1 MEAQETDRR
10 LPPARHLFEAYS
22 EAMSDYLVD
31 PCEGALRQAH
41 EMGRRAVRAGLDVA
55 ELAALHHSSVM
66 KLLLGKLD
74 PADAE
79 RTVQTVGA
87 LCQSCPA
94 WDLNGSDATGVFFV
108 HALAPFANPPDDL
121 RKANTALRRLNELRE
136 KDARRIAHA
145 LHDEAAQLLAAAHL
159 AVEEVAQE
167 LGPVQ
172 REGLRKVRV
181 TLDQIEEDLRRLA
194 HELRP
199 SILDDLGLPAALEF
213 LTQGLSKRAKI
224 SIRMECNHE
233 CRFPLLVETSLYRI
247 VQESLQNAV
256 KHSHATEV
264 LITLRCS
271 ADAVGCSIRDNG
283 VGFDAQKPS
292 IGRGERG
299 FGLGVMRERAEA
311 LGGALSVV
319 SGPGMGTEVFV
330 RIPLRAEEGRESP
343 DGVDGLRMAAR
354 RGG

>member
-1 MEAQETDRR
+1 VETHGTDER
-10 LPPARHLFEAYS
+10 LAPGKHLLQAYS
-22 EAMSDYLVD
+22 EALGDYLVD
-31 PCEGALRQAH
+31 PCEDALGRAH
-41 EMGRRAVRAGLDVA
+41 EMGRRAVRGGLDVA
-55 ELAALHHSSVM
+55 EMAALHHSSVM
-66 KLLLGKLD
+66 KVLLGKLD

-94 WDLNGSDATGVFFV
+94 WDLNGSDAAGVFFV
-108 HALAPFANPPDDL
+108 HALAPFANPPNDL

-136 KDARRIAHA
+136 EDARRIAHA

-172 REGLRKVRV
+172 REGLRKVRA
-181 TLDQIEEDLRRLA
+181 TLDQIEEDLRRLS

-224 SIRMECNHE
+224 SIRVECDHE

-247 VQESLQNAV
+247 VQESLNNAV
-256 KHSHATEV
+256 KHAHATEV
-264 LITLRCS
+264 LITLRCNT
-271 ADAVGCSIRDNG
+271 DAVGCSIRDNG
-283 VGFDAQKPS
+283 VGFDAEKPS

-299 FGLGVMRERAEA
+299 FGLGAMRERAEA

-319 SGPGMGTEVFV
+319 SAPGMGTEVFV
-330 RIPLRAEEGRESP
+330 RIPLRTEDGRESA
-343 DGVDGLRMAAR
+343 DGVDGLRMAAGR
-354 RGG
+354 SD